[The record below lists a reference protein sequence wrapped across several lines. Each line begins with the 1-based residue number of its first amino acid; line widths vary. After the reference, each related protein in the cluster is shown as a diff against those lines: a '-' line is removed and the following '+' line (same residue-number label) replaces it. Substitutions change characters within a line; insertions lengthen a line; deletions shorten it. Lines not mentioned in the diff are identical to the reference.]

1 LYYYI
6 QANLSLLLTDEEMK
20 TLIEVFDQMDSDH
33 GMNAETS
40 VESK

>member
-1 LYYYI
+1 LYYYL

-33 GMNAETS
+33 GMFSLED
-40 VESK
+40 VV